1 MGRRAASASGGSL
14 PPLCDAKWTLLWQP
28 HEYPVTARLAPRSVR
43 RPRGWQVK
51 SGFSFRAREKM
62 RGMSGPRRFIEVK
75 VRPGARE
82 SALRQD
88 ASGAWFAELRS
99 PPADGKANAELIGLV
114 AKHFGC
120 PKAAVSIKRGASSRL
135 KLLQIESP

>member
-1 MGRRAASASGGSL
+1 
-14 PPLCDAKWTLLWQP
+14 
-28 HEYPVTARLAPRSVR
+28 
-43 RPRGWQVK
+43 
-51 SGFSFRAREKM
+51 M
-62 RGMSGPRRFIEVK
+62 RGMSGPPRFIEVK
-75 VRPGARE
+75 VRPGSRE

-88 ASGAWFAELRS
+88 ASGAWSAELRS

-114 AKHFGC
+114 AKRFGC